1 MIVEGLNSEDLEGN
15 LWKVDPNE
23 SGSLDRFEFV
33 RWYLDEEVYLDS
45 VGEAKRL
52 VGWGYKVSLMDI

>member
-23 SGSLDRFEFV
+23 SGSLEHFDFL
-33 RWYLDEEVYLDS
+33 RWYVDEEVSLDS
-45 VGEAKRL
+45 K
-52 VGWGYKVSLMDI
+52 